1 MLPLLVVDDVGER
14 KAVWASQGAETL
26 GLCLDRVEQMA
37 TISARV
43 CEDDLQKENG
53 KKRETTA
60 MAGLV
65 VGRFELR

>member
-1 MLPLLVVDDVGER
+1 M
-14 KAVWASQGAETL
+14 